1 MPWAKPPVSTA
12 FIKGML
18 PTSGGNGGDCPL
30 YFFVRSTAGRL
41 PEAGGYLFFP
51 SAITRKMNENTT
63 TKRPGVCVP
72 FEEAKA
78 EWPEIKADEK
88 LVRKIWEEND
98 AEAYM
103 FLWQCIVSF

>member
-1 MPWAKPPVSTA
+1 
-12 FIKGML
+12 
-18 PTSGGNGGDCPL
+18 
-30 YFFVRSTAGRL
+30 
-41 PEAGGYLFFP
+41 
-51 SAITRKMNENTT
+51 MNENTT
-63 TKRPGVCVP
+63 SKRPGVCVS

-78 EWPEIKADEK
+78 EWPEIKADEE